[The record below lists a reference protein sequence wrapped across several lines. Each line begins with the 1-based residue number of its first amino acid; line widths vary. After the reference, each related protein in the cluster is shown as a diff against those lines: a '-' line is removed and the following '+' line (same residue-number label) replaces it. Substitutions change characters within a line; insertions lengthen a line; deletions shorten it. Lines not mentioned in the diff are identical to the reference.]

1 MTTPPDDASI
11 MGDDVLYR
19 RVHHTMVVPD
29 GSGGERPS
37 SATFRPND
45 KDDGGLSVYLG
56 SVVAQIPAVPAECL
70 PPGREYTLASIAVVA
85 TRNHGHGVLRDP
97 VTEAAKPNPCDP
109 AHALITGFASGRARD
124 KQARALAREARWPAG
139 HN

>member
-11 MGDDVLYR
+11 TGDDLLYR

-45 KDDGGLSVYLG
+45 KDDDGLSGYLG
-56 SVVAQIPAVPAECL
+56 SAIAQIPAVPADCL
-70 PPGREYTLASIAVVA
+70 PPGSGYTLAAIGVQEI
-85 TRNHGHGVLRDP
+85 RDRGHGVLRDP
-97 VTEAAKPNPCDP
+97 VTDAEKPNRCDP
-109 AHALITGFASGRARD
+109 AHALITGFASGQARD
-124 KQARALAREARWPAG
+124 KQARALARQARWPA
-139 HN
+139 